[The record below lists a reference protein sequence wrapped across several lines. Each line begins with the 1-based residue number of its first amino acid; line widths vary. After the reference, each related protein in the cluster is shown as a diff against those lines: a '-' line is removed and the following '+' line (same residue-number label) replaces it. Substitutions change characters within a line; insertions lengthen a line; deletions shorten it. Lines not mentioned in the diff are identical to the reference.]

1 MTANVLIVLLFSML
15 FILFVLTILAF
26 YKCVDPNVIYTPM
39 ILEIITGIVSYIY
52 TSRYEIDQ
60 SYSNLQHYKK
70 YCDELYEML
79 SHNHISSYSF
89 ICEVINRLERKIE
102 ILNKKIESIH
112 GRVNKLMEMLI
123 IPLSLSIIGT
133 FLDNQDDKQ
142 SIVMYVFTILVGV
155 GFIYIILAGSVYLI
169 SNLTIKKQQEKYM
182 QLANDL
188 QSIVDFEIFTALLTV
203 YMVRSTTEAEY
214 GLAGRGKI
222 IIVKYLASVI
232 ISLSYMPFIV
242 IFLAVGTLFNSISA
256 FIPVSYFIY
265 YFCSTFA
272 QVTFT
277 VAFSLGIAYL
287 INHKAAYFVCVLISM
302 LFMPFIQTYVR
313 KNTYDVDQ
321 SIFNLLNI
329 VYDETYK
336 IRYSGFGMPFNS
348 ETILSWIITVI
359 AGVVILGLILLIKR
373 CFSIKVNTI

>member
-1 MTANVLIVLLFSML
+1 MENYILNCYLKWLKQRNGTIFKQLSKLTMTANVLIILLFSML

-188 QSIVDFEIFTALLTV
+188 QSIVDFRKTECTV
-203 YMVRSTTEAEY
+203 EANE
-214 GLAGRGKI
+214 
-222 IIVKYLASVI
+222 
-232 ISLSYMPFIV
+232 
-242 IFLAVGTLFNSISA
+242 
-256 FIPVSYFIY
+256 
-265 YFCSTFA
+265 
-272 QVTFT
+272 
-277 VAFSLGIAYL
+277 
-287 INHKAAYFVCVLISM
+287 
-302 LFMPFIQTYVR
+302 
-313 KNTYDVDQ
+313 
-321 SIFNLLNI
+321 
-329 VYDETYK
+329 DE
-336 IRYSGFGMPFNS
+336 SGY
-348 ETILSWIITVI
+348 
-359 AGVVILGLILLIKR
+359 
-373 CFSIKVNTI
+373 